1 MFYAF
6 AHKVLRL
13 LWSLLFK
20 VEFRGLDYVPTQG
33 GFILCCN
40 HLHAMDPTVICL
52 GIPASL
58 PVHYIG
64 KEELFRHGWQ
74 RFLFQKLL
82 GAFPVNRGTGDM
94 GAVNTAIDIV
104 RQGGVLGIFPEGTR
118 SRDGSLLRF
127 KSGLSLI
134 AQQSGGDVL
143 PCYISY
149 PQGLHFRSPI
159 IVTYGP
165 VISNQS
171 LGFSGGNN
179 PRELRTA
186 TRRLREAVASL
197 SPLPLP
203 EPSAPKED

>member
-6 AHKVLRL
+6 AHGVLRL
-13 LWSLLFK
+13 LWKLLWR
-20 VEFRGLDYVPTQG
+20 VEFRGLENVPEQG

-40 HLHAMDPTVICL
+40 HLHGLDPTVICL
-52 GIPASL
+52 GVPSSL
-58 PVHYIG
+58 PVRFIG

-74 RFLFQKLL
+74 RLLFQRLL
-82 GAFPVNRGTGDM
+82 GAFPVSRGAGDM

-127 KSGLSLI
+127 KSGLSLM

-149 PQGLHFRSPI
+149 PQGLHLRCPI

-165 VISNQS
+165 LIKNES
-171 LGFSGGNN
+171 LGFSSEKN
-179 PRELRTA
+179 PRELRAA
-186 TRRLREAVASL
+186 TRLLREAVAAC
-197 SPLPLP
+197 SPFPLP
-203 EPSAPKED
+203 EPSAAKED